1 MDILA
6 CTSWPRFT
14 GLTVV
19 TENSN
24 KKAAYFGSL
33 GNIATNRIDDDCQG
47 AKAGTAR
54 LLSLAV
60 LVAIMLYSK
69 TICPKI
75 IKCSCTQYKM

>member
-1 MDILA
+1 VA
-6 CTSWPRFT
+6 A
-14 GLTVV
+14 VV

-33 GNIATNRIDDDCQG
+33 SNIATNRIDDDGQG
-47 AKAGTAR
+47 AKVGATWS
-54 LLSLAV
+54 LLLAV

-75 IKCSCTQYKM
+75 IKWSCTQYKM